1 MCLQLELIKQ
11 VLALIPLMVG
21 VWVFCATIIQ
31 SLPVGAPINNI
42 RYAYVKSFTLDGLRI
57 DKSRFCTNIVKV
69 TNSSEKARFVKI
81 CYK

>member
-21 VWVFCATIIQ
+21 GWVFCAAIIQ

-57 DKSRFCTNIVKV
+57 DKSRFYTNIVKV
-69 TNSSEKARFVKI
+69 TNNSEKARFVKI